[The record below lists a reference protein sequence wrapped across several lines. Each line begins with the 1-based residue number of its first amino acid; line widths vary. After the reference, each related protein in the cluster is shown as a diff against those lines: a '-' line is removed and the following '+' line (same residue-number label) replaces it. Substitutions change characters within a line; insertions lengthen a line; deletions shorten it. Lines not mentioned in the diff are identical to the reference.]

1 MGSRRK
7 GRVIAF
13 QALFSWDACRPSKE
27 DLLEFRWL
35 DSERREKLQPDV
47 LSFARH
53 IVAGTL
59 ENIADIDRTIKT
71 HAQNWDI
78 DRIAKVDLAILRISI
93 YALSYEGDIP
103 VTVTIDEAVEI
114 AKQFGSN
121 ESYKFVNGILDAVRR
136 KRNKA

>member
-13 QALFSWDACRPSKE
+13 QALFSWDACRPSTE

-35 DSERREKLQPDV
+35 DSERREKLEPDI
-47 LSFARH
+47 LSFAGH

-93 YALSYEGDIP
+93 YALSYESDIP

-136 KRNKA
+136 KRDKA